1 MDGRPPDLE
10 AAAET
15 SVARA
20 TGFAALGVLVTMAGL
35 AAYPL
40 LALRTGAALCL
51 LAWAVLRL
59 KAQQAPRRPYRR
71 TEAWLLMEPR
81 PSWPPAIAQ
90 RLVGAALERA
100 FLRYAR
106 LALLAALGLWAASLI
121 LHRAGLPA

>member
-1 MDGRPPDLE
+1 MARRPTDVE
-10 AAAET
+10 AAAQT

-20 TGFAALGVLVTMAGL
+20 TGFAALAVAITLAGL

-59 KAQQAPRRPYRR
+59 KALRAPSRPYRR
-71 TEAWLLMEPR
+71 TEAWLLLEPR
-81 PSWPPAIAQ
+81 PSWPPTVAQ

-100 FLRYAR
+100 FRRYAR
-106 LALLAALGLWAASLI
+106 LALAAAIAFWLASL
-121 LHRAGLPA
+121 LGRLAGLPP